1 MYYLT
6 GLFLYTDV
14 NMFSGELM
22 AIGHPDN
29 GPVNIQFSCDC
40 VILTCPFKHTFIKT
54 WKLAFVTSFGHS
66 GNTFTFECCSN
77 CCGED
82 KCVIEAD
89 QYTLKCLI
97 TTMEAAIMEIPSRS
111 QVVLEKNIL
120 GDIYHCSHVC
130 LRRFL
135 ESRRASAP
143 PRNRRRHREVTTN
156 TMCTMF
162 SRESNGL
169 ADTQSQSVLDF
180 TDAQAKERYMSM
192 ISAQHTYS
200 SIYSDQPL
208 YSTIEDVN
216 NSKFS
221 SPEIDERSSH
231 ASGDDT
237 ENTSFSSST
246 FASSTGDSDLHLY
259 DHPPNVS
266 IYDIP
271 SEKGKML
278 WRIQN
283 SPNDKLS
290 YKMYIPDSDVAYDI
304 PRFRARLAT
313 NHAQLV
319 YDRPTSSSMKKR
331 WNSVGDSL
339 SPDIPS
345 TPLDSNYRH
354 IESPFLQEQV
364 TFLSTQV

>member
-1 MYYLT
+1 
-6 GLFLYTDV
+6 
-14 NMFSGELM
+14 
-22 AIGHPDN
+22 
-29 GPVNIQFSCDC
+29 
-40 VILTCPFKHTFIKT
+40 
-54 WKLAFVTSFGHS
+54 
-66 GNTFTFECCSN
+66 
-77 CCGED
+77 
-82 KCVIEAD
+82 
-89 QYTLKCLI
+89 
-97 TTMEAAIMEIPSRS
+97 
-111 QVVLEKNIL
+111 
-120 GDIYHCSHVC
+120 
-130 LRRFL
+130 
-135 ESRRASAP
+135 
-143 PRNRRRHREVTTN
+143 
-156 TMCTMF
+156 MF